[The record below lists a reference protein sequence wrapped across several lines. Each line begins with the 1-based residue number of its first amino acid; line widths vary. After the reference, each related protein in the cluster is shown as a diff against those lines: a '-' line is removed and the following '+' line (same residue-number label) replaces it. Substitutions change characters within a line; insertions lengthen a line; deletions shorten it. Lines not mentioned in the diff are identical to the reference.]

1 VAPDTVWPPTVARLP
16 RPLRS
21 ARARSTI
28 AATAVVA
35 VALVVAGVTAMTL
48 QRSSLVDA
56 IDTALTGRVNDL
68 AALIVD
74 GSIPTQITAPG
85 GDATLVQIV
94 DGDGGVIASSPNIT
108 GEEPISDIR
117 PAPGAQTATTQTLP
131 IGEGE
136 FRLVAQSVTAHD
148 QMFTIFAAASL
159 DPVDEAVGA
168 LAAIL
173 IVGIPVLIALV
184 GLTVWFIIGR
194 TLHPVEAIRSKVASI
209 GDRDLDHR
217 VPVPDSDDEIA
228 RLAATM
234 NLMLD
239 RLELSSDQQR
249 RFVADASHELRS
261 PLAAIRSQLEVDLI
275 HAEKA
280 NWRVTYEDVLD
291 ETLRMQRLVDDLL
304 LLARSDAGTLPKH
317 HESIDLDDIVFEL
330 VQRIQP
336 TTSITIDAT
345 HVSGAQVSGDPDA
358 IARLVRNLLENAV
371 RFSAERI
378 EVALNEIGGHALLT
392 IADDG
397 PGIPLADRTR
407 VFERFTRLDEAR
419 DRDHGGTGLG
429 LAIAREIALHHDGC
443 ITIEDTPLGGAKIAV
458 DIPAT
463 PHDRMH
469 GDRRPHG
476 TDSRNRY

>member
-1 VAPDTVWPPTVARLP
+1 M
-16 RPLRS
+16 
-21 ARARSTI
+21 
-28 AATAVVA
+28 
-35 VALVVAGVTAMTL
+35 ALVVAGITAMAL

-94 DGDGGVIASSPNIT
+94 DGAGAVIASSPNIT
-108 GEEPISDIR
+108 GEEAISDIR
-117 PAPGAQTATTQTLP
+117 PEPGTQTTTTQTLP

-136 FRLVAQSVTAHD
+136 FRLVAQSVAAHD
-148 QMFTIFAAASL
+148 QTFTIFAAASL

-173 IVGIPVLIALV
+173 VIGIPVLIALV
-184 GLTVWFIIGR
+184 GFTVWFIIGR
-194 TLHPVEAIRSKVASI
+194 TLHPVEAIRTEVASI
-209 GDRDLDHR
+209 GDRGLDRR

-261 PLAAIRSQLEVDLI
+261 PLAAIRSQVEVDLI

-280 NWRVTYEDVLD
+280 NWKVTYEEVLD
-291 ETLRMQRLVDDLL
+291 EALRMQRLVDDLL

-317 HESIDLDDIVFEL
+317 HETIDLDDIVFEL

-345 HVSGAQVSGDPDA
+345 HVSGAQVVGDPDA

-371 RFSAERI
+371 RFSTERM
-378 EVALNEIGGHALLT
+378 ELALNEVDGHAILT

-397 PGIPLADRTR
+397 PGVPLADRTR
-407 VFERFTRLDEAR
+407 VFERFTRLDDAR

-429 LAIAREIALHHDGC
+429 LAIAREIALHHDGS
-443 ITIEDTPLGGAKIAV
+443 ITIGDTPLGGVNITV

-463 PHDRMH
+463 PHARMYGGGTRH
-469 GDRRPHG
+469 GSERR
-476 TDSRNRY
+476 